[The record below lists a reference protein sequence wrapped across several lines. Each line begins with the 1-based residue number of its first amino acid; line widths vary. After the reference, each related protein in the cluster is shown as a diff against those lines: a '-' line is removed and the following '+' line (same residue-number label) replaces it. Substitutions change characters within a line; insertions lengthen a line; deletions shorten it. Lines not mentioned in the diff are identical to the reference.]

1 MEIELTAPHIKV
13 SDKEREYIEKRMK
26 RIDRLV
32 ERPIH
37 CRVTLD
43 RENIDYIT
51 EINFSVPGDTIFVK
65 AHSRDQTK
73 SIDSAVDKLVARLV
87 KFKETRFSK
96 I

>member
-1 MEIELTAPHIKV
+1 MEIELTAPHSKV

-73 SIDSAVDKLVARLV
+73 SIDSAVDKLVARFV